1 MGNFREHYNGAQVES
16 QVGFVKKLAADWN
29 LKVDDEFKKLLDPQ
43 CNEERAIFED
53 SLLNEGC
60 RDALVIWREP
70 RIIVD
75 GHNRFGFCSEHGI
88 PFGVVEMDFADRDE
102 AKMWIIKNQLAR
114 RNLPPHRRGMLALQM
129 KPIIEARAK
138 ENLSAGAAMTNTGL
152 QKSVKAVNTQE
163 ELAKLA
169 GVSHDTIAKVEKI
182 EREAPEPIRDAA
194 RRGEISVN
202 AAYEATK
209 LPGKRRQ
216 EIIDEAGRGDKPI
229 KQIVKDAIK
238 AEEEAG
244 FMQEAALA
252 FSSGEAYNL
261 NNLVDEVVESGEDCV
276 DAIRTHI
283 ETRIT
288 LFSEASGR
296 IAGAIDKIIESFSE
310 LKEEVIKKWN

>member
-1 MGNFREHYNGAQVES
+1 MGNFREHYNGTASES

-43 CNEERAIFED
+43 CNDERAIFED

-138 ENLSAGAAMTNTGL
+138 ENQGTRTDIS
-152 QKSVKAVNTQE
+152 QKSVRSMDTQK

-182 EREAPEPIRDAA
+182 
-194 RRGEISVN
+194 
-202 AAYEATK
+202 
-209 LPGKRRQ
+209 
-216 EIIDEAGRGDKPI
+216 
-229 KQIVKDAIK
+229 
-238 AEEEAG
+238 
-244 FMQEAALA
+244 
-252 FSSGEAYNL
+252 
-261 NNLVDEVVESGEDCV
+261 
-276 DAIRTHI
+276 
-283 ETRIT
+283 
-288 LFSEASGR
+288 
-296 IAGAIDKIIESFSE
+296 
-310 LKEEVIKKWN
+310 